1 MQNIA
6 KVGKGYVL
14 FVFRLVQQF
23 TLQIPVGDFQYRQF
37 YLLNIG
43 FNKRYSLVALH
54 SSSFLTSLTNSP
66 TT

>member
-14 FVFRLVQQF
+14 FVSRLVQQF
-23 TLQIPVGDFQYRQF
+23 KLQIATDDFQYRQF
-37 YLLNIG
+37 YLLSVES
-43 FNKRYSLVALH
+43 NKRYSLVALH
-54 SSSFLTSLTNSP
+54 SSSFLTYLNYP

>member
-14 FVFRLVQQF
+14 FVSRLVQQF
-23 TLQIPVGDFQYRQF
+23 TLQIATGDFQYRQF
-37 YLLNIG
+37 YLLSVG
-43 FNKRYSLVALH
+43 SNKRYSLVALH
-54 SSSFLTSLTNSP
+54 SFSFLTHLNYP